1 MVAKRRYK
9 FLTGN
14 LTTGD
19 NRVIEKNKTLQ
30 YITFYSKEIKC

>member
-19 NRVIEKNKTLQ
+19 NRVIEKTKPFSVSHFIL
-30 YITFYSKEIKC
+30 KK